1 MPLQVSTPASG
12 VFTYHGHSHQRDE
25 L

>member
-12 VFTYHGHSHQRDE
+12 VFTYHGHSLQRDE